1 MPMAVPDHADSDQR
15 HTTIVV
21 VNLLNDF

>member
-1 MPMAVPDHADSDQR
+1 MAVPDHADSDQR

-21 VNLLNDF
+21 VNLLNDV